1 MLYLTADTE
10 LWFGRHEGEDIF
22 LVLIRD
28 FEYIVY
34 CHHYLTNFRIDAEDV
49 EHLGIALWTQN
60 VYMKHLDDYDNLPK
74 EKDLLNRLGI
84 TDWKNEFGE
93 HDYIPDEVYEELN
106 DNNFETNNYYFY
118 HDDQPSYS
126 KYNGY
131 NDWDDDTID
140 SAFEGDPTNTWNVD

>member
-1 MLYLTADTE
+1 MLNLTADTE
-10 LWFGRHEGEDIF
+10 LWFGRRKGEDIF

-34 CHHYLTNFRIDAEDV
+34 CHHYLPNFRIDPDEA

-84 TDWKNEFGE
+84 TDWNKEFGE
-93 HDYIPDEVYEELN
+93 LNYVPDEVYEELN
-106 DNNFETNNYYFY
+106 NNDIESNNDFY
-118 HDDQPSYS
+118 DDFHKSYL
-126 KYNGY
+126 KYNDY

-140 SAFEGDPTNTWNVD
+140 SAFEGNPTNSWNVD